1 MTSPPSAPDPI
12 ELLPIPDGAV
22 LLAEIDASLSD
33 RELVIA
39 ALRQRLEEGRFAFPI
54 GPSLDLAN
62 PERLLSLNGFAVQL
76 LIAGF
81 SADEVA
87 LPLHHWHRPGA
98 APQLVLV
105 ARLDEENQVVQ
116 FVGVMTAPELLRALQ
131 TDYWAGLLTSSAER
145 LEVPLSGFHGGVE
158 RLLTLLQLLHPEAIS
173 REGFSVARRPSVV
186 SVLDWL
192 SGQLDDA
199 LQGLGGTLVPATA
212 GSFRSALETS
222 ADALAVLSIPLGLED
237 GQLCSGAAAV
247 DCIERFRLLLIPS
260 GVEHPEQLLLRL
272 MPELDGDLLPAGLT
286 LVAQQGDWSQTMTS
300 RVDTQLEMS
309 FSGSDQLLQVGLR
322 FSGSRDLDLPP
333 LQLPQ

>member
-12 ELLPIPDGAV
+12 ELLPIPDGSV

-33 RELVIA
+33 RELVIR
-39 ALRQRLEEGRFAFPI
+39 ALRQRLEAWGLAWPI

-62 PERLLSLNGFAVQL
+62 PERLLSLKGLAVQL

-81 SADEVA
+81 SADEVT
-87 LPLHHWHRPGA
+87 LPLNHWHRPGA
-98 APQLVLV
+98 APQLVV
-105 ARLDEENQVVQ
+105 AARLDEENQVVQ
-116 FVGVMTAPELLRALQ
+116 FVGVMTASELEVALQADRAALKASADRALL
-131 TDYWAGLLTSSAER
+131 ALSSFR
-145 LEVPLSGFHGGVE
+145 GGVE
-158 RLLTLLQLLHPEAIS
+158 RLLTLVQLLHPEAIS
-173 REGFSVARRPSVV
+173 REGLSVARRPSVV

-222 ADALAVLSIPLGLED
+222 VDALAVLSIPLGLED

-260 GVEHPEQLLLRL
+260 GVEHPERLLLRL
-272 MPELDGDLLPAGLT
+272 VPELEGDLLPAGLT

-309 FSGSDQLLQVGLR
+309 FSASDQLLQVGLR

>member
-22 LLAEIDASLSD
+22 LLADIDASLSD

-39 ALRQRLEEGRFAFPI
+39 ALRQRLEDGRFAFPI

-81 SADEVA
+81 SADEVI
-87 LPLHHWHRPGA
+87 LPLSHWHRPGA
-98 APQLVLV
+98 APQLVV
-105 ARLDEENQVVQ
+105 AARLDEENQVVQ
-116 FVGVMTAPELLRALQ
+116 FAGVMTDSELEVALQ
-131 TDYWAGLLTSSAER
+131 ADRAALKASADRTLL
-145 LEVPLSGFHGGVE
+145 PLSSFRGGVE
-158 RLLTLLQLLHPEAIS
+158 RLLTLVQLLHPEAIS
-173 REGFSVARRPSVV
+173 REGLTPGRQSSVV

-199 LQGLGGTLVPATA
+199 LQGLGGSLVPATA
-212 GSFRSALETS
+212 GSFRSALDTNV
-222 ADALAVLSIPLGLED
+222 DALAVLSIPLGLED

-260 GVEHPEQLLLRL
+260 GVDHPERLLLRL
-272 MPELDGDLLPAGLT
+272 VPELDGDLLPAGLT

-309 FSGSDQLLQVGLR
+309 FSASDQLLQVGLR
-322 FSGSRDLDLPP
+322 FLGSRDLDLPP

>member
-22 LLAEIDASLSD
+22 LLAESDASLND

-81 SADEVA
+81 SADEVD

-98 APQLVLV
+98 APQLVFA

-116 FVGVMTAPELLRALQ
+116 FVGVMTAPELQRALQ
-131 TDYWAGLLTSSAER
+131 KDWAGFMTPSAER
-145 LEVPLSGFHGGVE
+145 LELPLSGFRGGVE
-158 RLLTLLQLLHPEAIS
+158 RLLTLVQLLHPEAIS
-173 REGFSVARRPSVV
+173 REGFSVARRSSVV

-199 LQGLGGTLVPATA
+199 LQGLGGSLVPATA

-222 ADALAVLSIPLGLED
+222 VDALAVLSIPLGLED

-260 GVEHPEQLLLRL
+260 GVEHPERLLLRL
-272 MPELDGDLLPAGLT
+272 VPELDGDLLPAGLT

-309 FSGSDQLLQVGLR
+309 FSASDQLLQVGLR